1 MKKTLFTV
9 CAILTV
15 CTVVFLACKK
25 SDDKYNNDGTH
36 RQVTYA
42 SASTASSGGSGNNPN
57 PNNNPSSS
65 GYTTTGTSTT
75 TTSYG
80 SFNDGTSHNFTGSSA
95 CGSATMTGTYSGG
108 SITITF
114 AAAPT
119 PGVYT
124 LVGSAP
130 GASQAVMQAFGS
142 TCTGSITVS
151 GSSQVTVTFTSVYYN
166 TTNITGSLKCM

>member
-15 CTVVFLACKK
+15 CTVIFLACSKDETKDAKK
-25 SDDKYNNDGTH
+25 VS
-36 RQVTYA
+36 YA
-42 SASTASSGGSGNNPN
+42 SQTNYGSGNNPN

-75 TTSYG
+75 TTTSYG
-80 SFNDGTSHNFTGSSA
+80 TFNDGTTHTFTGSTA

-108 SITITF
+108 TISINF
-114 AAAPT
+114 ASVPT
-119 PGVYT
+119 AGVYS

-130 GASQAVMQAFGS
+130 GAGQAVMYAFGS

-151 GSSQVTVTFTSVYYN
+151 GSSQITVTFTSVYYN